1 MLLPFLLKQHR
12 TWKNCKLRIFS
23 VAQPEDNSIQM
34 KKDLKTFLYHLR
46 IEADVDVVE
55 LDDSAISE
63 YTYERTL
70 LMEQRNEMLKEMRV
84 SDKRK
89 GKMLETV
96 IDKSRADPDANTGSG
111 SLGTSGNG
119 KSPSKVTFSEED
131 LLQQD
136 MSEQLEKDKAND
148 QPDATGPSLSVP

>member
-1 MLLPFLLKQHR
+1 MG
-12 TWKNCKLRIFS
+12 
-23 VAQPEDNSIQM
+23 
-34 KKDLKTFLYHLR
+34 
-46 IEADVDVVE
+46 E

-89 GKMLETV
+89 GKMIVDDMIIQTDRNASDIDVENIVNLKKPLETV

-119 KSPSKVTFSEED
+119 KSPSKDE
-131 LLQQD
+131 
-136 MSEQLEKDKAND
+136 
-148 QPDATGPSLSVP
+148 PDATGPSLSVPTAQSKGRESSNVRRMHGRQTQRGDCSQVP